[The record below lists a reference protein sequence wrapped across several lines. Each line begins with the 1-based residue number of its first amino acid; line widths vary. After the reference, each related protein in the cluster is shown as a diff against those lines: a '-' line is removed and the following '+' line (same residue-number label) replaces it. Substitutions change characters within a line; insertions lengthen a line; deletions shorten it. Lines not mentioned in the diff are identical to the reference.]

1 MKQTNMFD
9 NGADL
14 PLFSGT
20 PQRAQDSTFTAQEQ
34 PKQLSMTSCPICKDT
49 GTVGTYECA
58 LWEKPKQ
65 IKCICNQK
73 EDK

>member
-1 MKQTNMFD
+1 MNQIDMFD
-9 NGADL
+9 TGDDL

-20 PQRAQDSTFTAQEQ
+20 AQRGQESTFTPQEE

-58 LWEKPKQ
+58 LWNKPKQ

-73 EDK
+73 EE